1 MWREPGLPDQWSE
14 LERKLEGN
22 GKPVKKILLQ
32 KLKDRWHSLKNR
44 RTVYKSDKLST
55 RLSVSSGRKVTVRNS
70 DSTVFGWCPVAFEKT
85 VCCNLRTVDAVQ
97 GCGFGCS
104 YCSIQTFYDSEHITV
119 DANLHEK
126 LQSVVLDPQKRYHI
140 GSGQS
145 SDSLFLGNKNGIL
158 DAQFDFARNNPNV
171 ILELKTKSKNI
182 AYLLEADVPENV
194 FVSWSLNP
202 QIVIKNEE
210 HLTASEND
218 RLEAARAVADRNIS
232 IGFHFHPM
240 VFYRGWKDDYE
251 QLIGKVLSTFS
262 PDEVALVSFGTLT
275 FIKPAINN
283 LRLKGLE
290 SKVLQIPMEDAAGKL
305 SYPFQIKEEMFTVA
319 WEAFRPWRDHVFF
332 YFCMEERKLWES
344 VFGYCYKE
352 NEEFGKALCEEVF
365 RKLNSRVKNSPIG

>member
-1 MWREPGLPDQWSE
+1 M
-14 LERKLEGN
+14 
-22 GKPVKKILLQ
+22 
-32 KLKDRWHSLKNR
+32 
-44 RTVYKSDKLST
+44 
-55 RLSVSSGRKVTVRNS
+55 
-70 DSTVFGWCPVAFEKT
+70 
-85 VCCNLRTVDAVQ
+85 
-97 GCGFGCS
+97 
-104 YCSIQTFYDSEHITV
+104 
-119 DANLHEK
+119 
-126 LQSVVLDPQKRYHI
+126 
-140 GSGQS
+140 
-145 SDSLFLGNKNGIL
+145 
-158 DAQFDFARNNPNV
+158 
-171 ILELKTKSKNI
+171 
-182 AYLLEADVPENV
+182 
-194 FVSWSLNP
+194 SWSLNP